1 VERASACVLL
11 GTVVSM
17 VTLTTLLYV
26 ISTGI
31 LPYDLF
37 P

>member
-1 VERASACVLL
+1 VLL

-17 VTLTTLLYV
+17 VTLTAFLFV
-26 ISTGI
+26 IKTG
-31 LPYDLF
+31 LMPYDLF